1 MVYKSSFGRGFNSS
15 ILNSY
20 VMSLLVC
27 SFLSIILIF
36 LSSNDSQ
43 ILKKLR
49 FSTIS
54 ITKPLFIIVGK
65 PLQMLDDSLN
75 YVSKLKNANQIN
87 IKLREKNKLLTRE
100 LNKNNFLLVENYRLR
115 NLLKIKEV
123 DYVKKITARIIVDSY
138 KDGGSLIYI
147 DAGERD
153 GLKINDIVFNEE
165 GLLGRIAETG
175 LSSSKVLTI
184 FDENSV
190 IPVIS
195 IETNKSFFIQGDKQK
210 LKLKHIERR
219 FDLKHGEI
227 IVSTDAAGYFREG
240 IRIGKVFKDLN
251 EVFVIPFAKYTDS
264 IYVNVLVY
272 NFTNLFED

>member
-20 VMSLLVC
+20 VLSLLVC
-27 SFLSIILIF
+27 SFLSITLIF
-36 LSSNDSQ
+36 LSSNDSK

-65 PLQMLDDSLN
+65 PFQMLDDSLD
-75 YVSKLKNANQIN
+75 YVTKLKNANQIN
-87 IKLREKNKLLTRE
+87 IELQEKNKLLTRE
-100 LNKNNFLLVENYRLR
+100 LNKNNFLLVENHRLR

-195 IETNKSFFIQGDKQK
+195 VETNKSFFIQGDEQK

-272 NFTNLFED
+272 NFKKEFND